1 MSCAYRILLIDNS
14 LVKLF
19 RSFNG
24 GYTDS
29 DSWTLNSGTKK
40 IEVLEDGYIFHG
52 YSGSSYFVPKR
63 QGLLNSFTSG
73 VYGKMLEQEKVEEI
87 SIEQAIEIVEEL
99 E

>member
-29 DSWTLNSGTKK
+29 DIWTLNSGTKK
-40 IEVLEDGYIFHG
+40 IEVVEDGYIFHG
-52 YSGSSYFVPKR
+52 YSGSSYFVPKH
-63 QGLLNSFTSG
+63 QGRLNPFTSG
-73 VYGKMLEQEKVEEI
+73 VYSRM
-87 SIEQAIEIVEEL
+87 IEQDGVREIPIEYAIKLVEEL
-99 E
+99 Q